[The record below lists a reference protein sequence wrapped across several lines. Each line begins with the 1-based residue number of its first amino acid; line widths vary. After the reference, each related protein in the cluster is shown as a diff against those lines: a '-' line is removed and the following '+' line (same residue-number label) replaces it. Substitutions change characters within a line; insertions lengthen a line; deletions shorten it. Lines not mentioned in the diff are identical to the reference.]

1 MEDLAALGRAILQ
14 ASAPT
19 ATMRRVVE
27 QALLLV
33 PSAEGSAVALL
44 DGDEMTY
51 VCCAG
56 SLAAAVGLKL
66 RLGDSLSGLSLREA
80 STLRCDDAI
89 NDPRVDREACRRVGA
104 TSMVC
109 VPLCSQDV
117 PVGVLKVVSATTS
130 AFNDEDVAVL
140 AALADFI
147 ATAITTSSELN
158 EATSNALRAVAK
170 IAPSMSKGGHGRASK
185 FLANV
190 LRPGLAE
197 GTEAFERTRQ
207 AVANR
212 AFDVVY
218 QPEFDLQSGALVGVE
233 ALARFAS
240 VPYRPPNLWFKDAH
254 KVGLGKELELAAATK
269 ALAQAHMLPKSCFI
283 AVNLGPGAIANPDS
297 ICITEVIDP
306 RRLVIELTEH
316 VQVDDY
322 PLLRR
327 VLHALRQRGT
337 RLAVDDTGSGF
348 SSFAHIVELAP
359 DIIKLDIDLVRGIDA
374 DPVRRSLATAVVAFA
389 TQTGAKVA
397 AEGIETA
404 SELACL
410 RSLGIHYGQGYF
422 LGRPG
427 PMETFAAYTQRE
439 QQAPAQKPARPRR
452 GERQCASLN
461 GAAPKGA
468 PSPRA

>member
-1 MEDLAALGRAILQ
+1 MDDLAALGRAILQ

-33 PSAEGSAVALL
+33 PSAEGSTVVLL
-44 DGDEMTY
+44 DGDELTY

-56 SLAAAVGLKL
+56 SLASAVGLKV
-66 RLGDSLSGLSLREA
+66 RLGDSLSGLSLKDG
-80 STLRCDDAI
+80 STLRCDDAM
-89 NDPRVDREACRRVGA
+89 NDPRVDREACQRVGA

-109 VPLCSQDV
+109 VPLCHRGV
-117 PVGVLKVVSATTS
+117 PVGVLKVVSATPN

-140 AALADFI
+140 AALADFVT
-147 ATAITTSSELN
+147 TAITTSSELDQ
-158 EATSNALRAVAK
+158 ATGRALSSVAK
-170 IAPSMSKGGHGRASK
+170 MAPSMRKGSPGRASR
-185 FLANV
+185 FVANV
-190 LRPGLAE
+190 LLPGLAE
-197 GTEAFERTRQ
+197 GTEALQRTRK
-207 AVANR
+207 ALADR
-212 AFDVVY
+212 AFDIVY
-218 QPEFDLQSGALVGVE
+218 QPEFDLQSGTLVGVE

-254 KVGLGKELELAAATK
+254 KVGLGKDLELAAATR

-283 AVNLGPGAIANPDS
+283 AVNLGPEAIANPDS
-297 ICITEVIDP
+297 IPITEVIDP

-327 VLHALRQRGT
+327 VLHALRERGA

-427 PMETFAAYTQRE
+427 PMETFATYARRE
-439 QQAPAQKPARPRR
+439 QPAPAQRPARPRR

-461 GAAPKGA
+461 AAAPKGGA
-468 PSPRA
+468 QP

>member
-51 VCCAG
+51 VCCAR

-212 AFDVVY
+212 AFEVVY

-240 VPYRPPNLWFKDAH
+240 VPYRPPNLWFKDA
-254 KVGLGKELELAAATK
+254 
-269 ALAQAHMLPKSCFI
+269 Q
-283 AVNLGPGAIANPDS
+283 
-297 ICITEVIDP
+297 
-306 RRLVIELTEH
+306 
-316 VQVDDY
+316 
-322 PLLRR
+322 
-327 VLHALRQRGT
+327 
-337 RLAVDDTGSGF
+337 
-348 SSFAHIVELAP
+348 
-359 DIIKLDIDLVRGIDA
+359 
-374 DPVRRSLATAVVAFA
+374 
-389 TQTGAKVA
+389 
-397 AEGIETA
+397 
-404 SELACL
+404 LACL

-427 PMETFAAYTQRE
+427 PMETFAPYTQRE
-439 QQAPAQKPARPRR
+439 QPAPAQRPARPRR